1 MINKKEVAYLTGAL
15 LGDGYFTKGY
25 NYPRIGFSSSDLDF
39 IKLIKNII
47 YKNFGFNLNIIKS
60 NLSDKNINWRDHY
73 KISSRRLYP
82 LLSKFMTN
90 NKEIPAFIKL
100 SNKVIKANFLSG
112 FFDAEGGICIS
123 RIKSRNALDRRIY
136 LYQKDLKILK
146 KIKLYLRLF
155 DISSFIQY
163 QKGAYALNV
172 WGLKSF
178 NNFNKNIGFKIKR
191 KQDKL
196 NLALLSYKQ
205 RNLKWDSNLYK
216 EVLSFKDKYNAR
228 KIREIFIQKNINI
241 PQKTIERWITEAT
254 KNDREKRCRQQRCVY
269 RLQTF

>member
-178 NNFNKNIGFKIKR
+178 NNFNK
-191 KQDKL
+191 
-196 NLALLSYKQ
+196 
-205 RNLKWDSNLYK
+205 